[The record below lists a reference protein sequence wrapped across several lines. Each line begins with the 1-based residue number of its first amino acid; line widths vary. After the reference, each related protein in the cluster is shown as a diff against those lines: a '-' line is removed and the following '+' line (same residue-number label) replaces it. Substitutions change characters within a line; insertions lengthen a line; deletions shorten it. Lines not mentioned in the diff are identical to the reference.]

1 MEDKTAKNLKIAW
14 AISWRWAIY
23 IIAAMVWLHF
33 LCGCTSMRGPAK
45 QKRNNTPPRVQVAP
59 IPIDQI
65 DLNGDG
71 KIDISEHQRLTE
83 DKPGV
88 LITFLCIGGAT
99 LFICLGTAWLS
110 RNIPPANKPEKVE
123 VEEESED
130 QIIEEDFDGV
140 QKVEEGEEDWL
151 DTGQDFE
158 DGGKRR

>member
-1 MEDKTAKNLKIAW
+1 MKKYTCVIFVATVV
-14 AISWRWAIY
+14 
-23 IIAAMVWLHF
+23 VWCLVIF
-33 LCGCTSMRGPAK
+33 NFCGCSTVGNRGPAK
-45 QKRNNTPPRVQVAP
+45 QQRNNTPPRVQVAP

-88 LITFLCIGGAT
+88 LPTFLCIGGAT

-123 VEEESED
+123 VEED

-140 QKVEEGEEDWL
+140 QKVEEVEEGEEDWL